1 MRGERSRRKAKAKN
15 GSPEFHYMGEFTMKN
30 KKFSGI
36 FALLL
41 SVCLALTTFSFIGAK
56 ADGTTPDAE
65 RTVVAALKYDLT
77 ELYEGAS
84 AVVSVAKKDGTV
96 AVNGVDPERD
106 TEKVVDYWYGTTAKE
121 NDKDVLKDGSTIV
134 FNYVGENPE
143 YTVKLKVTNKSG
155 EEEEKTVKVSVD
167 SKADGTPAYNLDTA
181 VLNSVAAAISA
192 AEVNDDKK
200 LVLPVEIWDL
210 LSGVK
215 NYPISQV
222 TAKIYVKNPVS
233 GWSSS
238 YSTSGKKTSSSLKVT
253 LSERGTYAFYV
264 FFSVK
269 AYDPLD
275 NKAYKEINME
285 KKSEW
290 KEFSPS
296 DKPAGFYSVEK
307 DTDGNEVLKDLQ
319 IPVFTFDY
327 NPGQNVTI
335 TEKISVRTGKVGMAY
350 SSLSFTIENANKA
363 ECVIMYAPLNSDNWV
378 VASNSKAEGATSAEI
393 KKAVAEY
400 DEKSLKKYSSGSSVS
415 FTPLAKGQFKV
426 VCKAMGANST
436 DLVQK
441 ESTIIN
447 VRSEMIVRPTEN
459 TAIRD
464 FFKNNTL
471 SVIFLGVA
479 ILCLIAIIVIAFWK
493 PKGDK
498 PAAKVEDKPAKKAA
512 KAEEKAVVEA
522 DDEDVAPETSVE
534 EAGEAPAEEVTEETA
549 APVEEAEDTEAPA
562 EETVAEEVAPETAT
576 EEVKEETTEAAPE
589 TTETSEKTEEPKAE

>member
-1 MRGERSRRKAKAKN
+1 
-15 GSPEFHYMGEFTMKN
+15 MKN

-56 ADGTTPDAE
+56 ADETTPDAE
-65 RTVVAALKYDLT
+65 RTVIAALKYDLT

-121 NDKDVLKDGSTIV
+121 DDKDVLKDGSTIV

-155 EEEEKTVKVSVD
+155 EDEEKTVKVSVD
-167 SKADGTPAYNLDTA
+167 SKADGTPAYNLD
-181 VLNSVAAAISA
+181 NSVLTSVSEAIAS

-210 LSGVK
+210 LDGVK
-215 NYPISQV
+215 NYPLSQV

-253 LSERGTYAFYV
+253 LSERGTYAFYI

-269 AYDPLD
+269 SYDPLD
-275 NKAYKEINME
+275 NKAYKEVNME

-296 DKPAGFYSVEK
+296 GKQAGFYSVE
-307 DTDGNEVLKDLQ
+307 DDADGNEVLKDLQ
-319 IPVFTFDY
+319 IPVFTFNY
-327 NPGQNVTI
+327 NPDQDVTI

-363 ECVIMYAPLNSDNWV
+363 ECVLMYAPLGSENWV
-378 VASNSKAEGATSAEI
+378 VASNSKAEGATAADI

-400 DEKSLKKYSSGSSVS
+400 DESSLKKYSSGSSIS

-436 DLVQK
+436 ELK
-441 ESTIIN
+441 EFESTVIN
-447 VRSEMIVRPTEN
+447 VRSEMVVRPTEN
-459 TAIRD
+459 TAVRD

-471 SVIFLGVA
+471 SVVFLGIA
-479 ILCLIAIIVIAFWK
+479 LLCLIAIIVIAFWK
-493 PKGDK
+493 PKEDK
-498 PAAKVEDKPAKKAA
+498 LVAKVEDKPAKKAE
-512 KAEEKAVVEA
+512 KVEEKAVIEA
-522 DDEDVAPETSVE
+522 DDEEVAPETSVE
-534 EAGEAPAEEVTEETA
+534 EAEETPAEESTEETA
-549 APVEEAEDTEAPA
+549 EPVEEATEETEADPV
-562 EETVAEEVAPETAT
+562 ETVTEESAPETAT
-576 EEVKEETTEAAPE
+576 EEVKEEATEAAPE
-589 TTETSEKTEEPKAE
+589 TTETVETAEKTEEPKAE

>member
-1 MRGERSRRKAKAKN
+1 
-15 GSPEFHYMGEFTMKN
+15 MKN

-155 EEEEKTVKVSVD
+155 EEEKKTVKVSVD

-210 LSGVK
+210 LAGVK

-238 YSTSGKKTSSSLKVT
+238 YSTSGKRLPP
-253 LSERGTYAFYV
+253 R
-264 FFSVK
+264 
-269 AYDPLD
+269 
-275 NKAYKEINME
+275 
-285 KKSEW
+285 
-290 KEFSPS
+290 
-296 DKPAGFYSVEK
+296 
-307 DTDGNEVLKDLQ
+307 
-319 IPVFTFDY
+319 
-327 NPGQNVTI
+327 
-335 TEKISVRTGKVGMAY
+335 
-350 SSLSFTIENANKA
+350 
-363 ECVIMYAPLNSDNWV
+363 
-378 VASNSKAEGATSAEI
+378 
-393 KKAVAEY
+393 
-400 DEKSLKKYSSGSSVS
+400 
-415 FTPLAKGQFKV
+415 
-426 VCKAMGANST
+426 
-436 DLVQK
+436 
-441 ESTIIN
+441 
-447 VRSEMIVRPTEN
+447 
-459 TAIRD
+459 
-464 FFKNNTL
+464 
-471 SVIFLGVA
+471 
-479 ILCLIAIIVIAFWK
+479 
-493 PKGDK
+493 
-498 PAAKVEDKPAKKAA
+498 
-512 KAEEKAVVEA
+512 
-522 DDEDVAPETSVE
+522 
-534 EAGEAPAEEVTEETA
+534 
-549 APVEEAEDTEAPA
+549 
-562 EETVAEEVAPETAT
+562 
-576 EEVKEETTEAAPE
+576 
-589 TTETSEKTEEPKAE
+589 

>member
-1 MRGERSRRKAKAKN
+1 
-15 GSPEFHYMGEFTMKN
+15 MKN

-56 ADGTTPDAE
+56 ADETTPDAE
-65 RTVVAALKYDLT
+65 RTVIAALKYDLT

-121 NDKDVLKDGSTIV
+121 DDKDVLKDGSTIV

-155 EEEEKTVKVSVD
+155 EDEEKTVKVSVD
-167 SKADGTPAYNLDTA
+167 SKADGTPAYNLDNNVLTA
-181 VLNSVAAAISA
+181 VSEAIAS

-319 IPVFTFDY
+319 IPVFTFNY
-327 NPGQNVTI
+327 NPDQDVTI

-363 ECVIMYAPLNSDNWV
+363 ECVLMYAPLGSENWV
-378 VASNSKAEGATSAEI
+378 VASNSKAEGATAADI

-400 DEKSLKKYSSGSSVS
+400 DESSLKKYSSGSSIS

-447 VRSEMIVRPTEN
+447 VRSEMVVRPTEN
-459 TAIRD
+459 TAVRD

-471 SVIFLGVA
+471 SVVFLGIA
-479 ILCLIAIIVIAFWK
+479 LLCLIAIIVIAFWK
-493 PKGDK
+493 PKDGT
-498 PAAKVEDKPAKKAA
+498 AAKVEDKPAKKAE
-512 KAEEKAVVEA
+512 KVEEKAVIEA
-522 DDEDVAPETSVE
+522 DDEEVAPETSVE
-534 EAGEAPAEEVTEETA
+534 EAEETPVEEGTEETA
-549 APVEEAEDTEAPA
+549 EPVEEATEETEAAPV
-562 EETVAEEVAPETAT
+562 ETVTEEAAPEAAT

-589 TTETSEKTEEPKAE
+589 TTETSGKTEEPKAE

>member
-1 MRGERSRRKAKAKN
+1 
-15 GSPEFHYMGEFTMKN
+15 MGEFTMKN

-56 ADGTTPDAE
+56 ADETTPDAE
-65 RTVVAALKYDLT
+65 RTVIAALKYDLT

-121 NDKDVLKDGSTIV
+121 DDKDVLKDGSTIV

-155 EEEEKTVKVSVD
+155 EDEEKTVKVSVD
-167 SKADGTPAYNLDTA
+167 SKADGTPAYNLDAA

-238 YSTSGKKTSSSLKVT
+238 YSTSGKKTSSLLKVT

-275 NKAYKEINME
+275 NKAYKEVNME

-296 DKPAGFYSVEK
+296 GKQAGFYSVE
-307 DTDGNEVLKDLQ
+307 DDADGNEVLKDLQ
-319 IPVFTFDY
+319 IPVFTFNY
-327 NPGQNVTI
+327 NPDQDVTI

-363 ECVIMYAPLNSDNWV
+363 ECVLMYAPLGSENWV
-378 VASNSKAEGATSAEI
+378 VASNSKAEGATAADI

-400 DEKSLKKYSSGSSVS
+400 DESSLKKYSSGSSIS

-459 TAIRD
+459 TAVRD

-471 SVIFLGVA
+471 SVVFLGIA
-479 ILCLIAIIVIAFWK
+479 LLCLIAIVVIAFWK
-493 PKGDK
+493 PKDGT
-498 PAAKVEDKPAKKAA
+498 AAKVEDKPAKKAE
-512 KAEEKAVVEA
+512 KVEEKAVIEA
-522 DDEDVAPETSVE
+522 DDEEVAPETSVE
-534 EAGEAPAEEVTEETA
+534 EAEETPVEEGTEETA
-549 APVEEAEDTEAPA
+549 EPVEE
-562 EETVAEEVAPETAT
+562 AT

-589 TTETSEKTEEPKAE
+589 TTETSGKTEEPKAE

>member
-1 MRGERSRRKAKAKN
+1 
-15 GSPEFHYMGEFTMKN
+15 MKN

-106 TEKVVDYWYGTTAKE
+106 TEKVVDYWY

-181 VLNSVAAAISA
+181 VLNRVAAAISA

-459 TAIRD
+459 TAVRD

-549 APVEEAEDTEAPA
+549 EPVEEAEDTEAPA
-562 EETVAEEVAPETAT
+562 EETVAEEAAPETAT

-589 TTETSEKTEEPKAE
+589 TSEKTEEPKAE

>member
-1 MRGERSRRKAKAKN
+1 
-15 GSPEFHYMGEFTMKN
+15 MKN

-56 ADGTTPDAE
+56 ADETTPDAE
-65 RTVVAALKYDLT
+65 RTVIAALKYDLT

-121 NDKDVLKDGSTIV
+121 DDKDVLKDGSTIV

-155 EEEEKTVKVSVD
+155 EDEEKTVKVSVD
-167 SKADGTPAYNLDTA
+167 SKADGTPAYNLDAA

-238 YSTSGKKTSSSLKVT
+238 YSTSGKKTSSLLKVT

-275 NKAYKEINME
+275 NKAYKEVNME

-296 DKPAGFYSVEK
+296 GKQAGFYSVE
-307 DTDGNEVLKDLQ
+307 DDADGNEVLKDLQ
-319 IPVFTFDY
+319 IPVFTFNY
-327 NPGQNVTI
+327 NPDQDVTI

-363 ECVIMYAPLNSDNWV
+363 ECVLMYAPLGSENWV
-378 VASNSKAEGATSAEI
+378 VASNSKAEGATAADI

-400 DEKSLKKYSSGSSVS
+400 DESSLKKYSSGSSIS

-459 TAIRD
+459 TAVRD

-471 SVIFLGVA
+471 SVVFLGIA
-479 ILCLIAIIVIAFWK
+479 LLCLIAIVVIAFWK
-493 PKGDK
+493 PKDGT
-498 PAAKVEDKPAKKAA
+498 AAKVEDKPAKKAE
-512 KAEEKAVVEA
+512 KVEEKAVIEA
-522 DDEDVAPETSVE
+522 DDEEVAPETSVE
-534 EAGEAPAEEVTEETA
+534 EAEETPVEEGTEETA
-549 APVEEAEDTEAPA
+549 EPVEE
-562 EETVAEEVAPETAT
+562 AT

-589 TTETSEKTEEPKAE
+589 TTETSGKTEEPKAE

>member
-1 MRGERSRRKAKAKN
+1 MNR
-15 GSPEFHYMGEFTMKN
+15 
-30 KKFSGI
+30 
-36 FALLL
+36 
-41 SVCLALTTFSFIGAK
+41 
-56 ADGTTPDAE
+56 
-65 RTVVAALKYDLT
+65 
-77 ELYEGAS
+77 
-84 AVVSVAKKDGTV
+84 
-96 AVNGVDPERD
+96 
-106 TEKVVDYWYGTTAKE
+106 
-121 NDKDVLKDGSTIV
+121 
-134 FNYVGENPE
+134 
-143 YTVKLKVTNKSG
+143 
-155 EEEEKTVKVSVD
+155 
-167 SKADGTPAYNLDTA
+167 
-181 VLNSVAAAISA
+181 VAAAISA

-319 IPVFTFDY
+319 IPVFTFNY

-459 TAIRD
+459 TAVRD

-549 APVEEAEDTEAPA
+549 EPVEEAEETEAPA
-562 EETVAEEVAPETAT
+562 EETVAEEAAPETAT

>member
-1 MRGERSRRKAKAKN
+1 
-15 GSPEFHYMGEFTMKN
+15 MKN

-56 ADGTTPDAE
+56 ADDATPDAE
-65 RTVVAALKYDLT
+65 RTVIAALKYDLT
-77 ELYEGAS
+77 ELYDGASAVVSDGYDGAS

-96 AVNGVDPERD
+96 AVNGVDPD
-106 TEKVVDYWYGTTAKE
+106 KDAEKVVDYWYGTTATEGDKE
-121 NDKDVLKDGSTIV
+121 VLKDGSTIV

-155 EEEEKTVKVSVD
+155 DEEEKTVKVSVD

-181 VLNSVAAAISA
+181 VLTAVSEAIAS

-210 LSGVK
+210 LAGVK
-215 NYPISQV
+215 NYPLSQV

-253 LSERGTYAFYV
+253 LSERGTYALYV

-275 NKAYKEINME
+275 NKAYKEVNME

-296 DKPAGFYSVEK
+296 DKQAGFYSVE
-307 DTDGNEVLKDLQ
+307 DDAEGNEVLKDLQ
-319 IPVFTFDY
+319 IPVFTYNY
-327 NPGQNVTI
+327 NPGQDVTI

-363 ECVIMYAPLNSDNWV
+363 ECVLMYAPLGSENWV
-378 VASNSKAEGATSAEI
+378 VASNSKAEGATAADI

-400 DEKSLKKYSSGSSVS
+400 DESSLKKYSSGSSIS

-426 VCKAMGANST
+426 ICKAMGANS
-436 DLVQK
+436 DNLEEF
-441 ESTIIN
+441 ESTVIN
-447 VRSEMIVRPTEN
+447 VRSEMVVRPTEN
-459 TAIRD
+459 TAVRD

-471 SVIFLGVA
+471 SVVFLGIA
-479 ILCLIAIIVIAFWK
+479 LLCLIAIVVIAFWK
-493 PKGDK
+493 PKEDK
-498 PAAKVEDKPAKKAA
+498 PAAKVEDKPAKKVE
-512 KAEEKAVVEA
+512 KVEEKAVVEA
-522 DDEDVAPETSVE
+522 DDEEVAPETSVE
-534 EAGEAPAEEVTEETA
+534 EAAEEPAEEVTEETA
-549 APVEEAEDTEAPA
+549 EPVENAAEEAEAAPVE
-562 EETVAEEVAPETAT
+562 TVTEEVAPEIAT
-576 EEVKEETTEAAPE
+576 EEVKEETPEVAPE
-589 TTETSEKTEEPKAE
+589 TVETAETTEKTEEPKAE

>member
-1 MRGERSRRKAKAKN
+1 
-15 GSPEFHYMGEFTMKN
+15 MKN

-56 ADGTTPDAE
+56 ADETTPDAE
-65 RTVVAALKYDLT
+65 RTVIAALKYDLT

-121 NDKDVLKDGSTIV
+121 DDKDVLKDGSTIV

-155 EEEEKTVKVSVD
+155 EDEEKTVKVSVD
-167 SKADGTPAYNLDTA
+167 SKADGTPAYNLDDNVLTA
-181 VLNSVAAAISA
+181 VSEAIAS

-210 LSGVK
+210 LDGVK
-215 NYPISQV
+215 NYPLSQV

-253 LSERGTYAFYV
+253 LSERGTYAFYI

-269 AYDPLD
+269 SYDPLD
-275 NKAYKEINME
+275 NKAYKEVNME

-296 DKPAGFYSVEK
+296 GKQAGFYSVE
-307 DTDGNEVLKDLQ
+307 DDADGNEVLKDLQ
-319 IPVFTFDY
+319 IPVFTFNY
-327 NPGQNVTI
+327 NPDQDVTI

-363 ECVIMYAPLNSDNWV
+363 ECVLMYAPLGSENWV
-378 VASNSKAEGATSAEI
+378 VASNSKAEGATAADI

-400 DEKSLKKYSSGSSVS
+400 DESSLKKYSSGSSIS

-436 DLVQK
+436 ELK
-441 ESTIIN
+441 EFESTVIN
-447 VRSEMIVRPTEN
+447 VRSEMVVRPTEN
-459 TAIRD
+459 TAVRD

-471 SVIFLGVA
+471 SVVFLGIA
-479 ILCLIAIIVIAFWK
+479 LLCLIAIIVIAFWK
-493 PKGDK
+493 PKEDK
-498 PAAKVEDKPAKKAA
+498 PVAKVEDKPAKKAE
-512 KAEEKAVVEA
+512 KVEEKAVIEA
-522 DDEDVAPETSVE
+522 DDEEVAPETSVE
-534 EAGEAPAEEVTEETA
+534 EAEETPAEESTEETA
-549 APVEEAEDTEAPA
+549 EPVEEATEETEAAPV
-562 EETVAEEVAPETAT
+562 ETVTEEAAPETAT
-576 EEVKEETTEAAPE
+576 EEVKEEATEAAPE
-589 TTETSEKTEEPKAE
+589 TTETVETAEKTEEPKAE

>member
-1 MRGERSRRKAKAKN
+1 
-15 GSPEFHYMGEFTMKN
+15 MKN

-106 TEKVVDYWYGTTAKE
+106 TEKVVDYWYETTAKE
-121 NDKDVLKDGSTIV
+121 NDKDGSTIV

-215 NYPISQV
+215 NYHISQV

-549 APVEEAEDTEAPA
+549 EPVEEAEDTEAPA
-562 EETVAEEVAPETAT
+562 EETVAEETAPETAT
-576 EEVKEETTEAAPE
+576 EEVKKETTEAAPE

>member
-1 MRGERSRRKAKAKN
+1 
-15 GSPEFHYMGEFTMKN
+15 MGEFTMKN

-56 ADGTTPDAE
+56 ADETTPDAE
-65 RTVVAALKYDLT
+65 RTVIAALKYDLT

-121 NDKDVLKDGSTIV
+121 DDKDVLKDGSTIV

-155 EEEEKTVKVSVD
+155 EDEEKTVKVSVD
-167 SKADGTPAYNLDTA
+167 SKADGTPAYNLDNNVLTA
-181 VLNSVAAAISA
+181 VSEAIAS

-253 LSERGTYAFYV
+253 LSERGTYAFYI

-269 AYDPLD
+269 SYDPLD
-275 NKAYKEINME
+275 NKAYKEVNME

-296 DKPAGFYSVEK
+296 GKQAGFYSVE
-307 DTDGNEVLKDLQ
+307 DDADGNEVLKDLQ
-319 IPVFTFDY
+319 IPVFTFNY
-327 NPGQNVTI
+327 NPDQDVTI

-400 DEKSLKKYSSGSSVS
+400 DESSLKKYSSGSSIS

-459 TAIRD
+459 TAVRD

-471 SVIFLGVA
+471 SVVFLGIA
-479 ILCLIAIIVIAFWK
+479 LLCLIAIIVIAFWK
-493 PKGDK
+493 PKDGT
-498 PAAKVEDKPAKKAA
+498 AAKVEDKPAKKAE
-512 KAEEKAVVEA
+512 KVEEKAVIEA
-522 DDEDVAPETSVE
+522 DDEEVAPETSVE
-534 EAGEAPAEEVTEETA
+534 EAEETPVEEGTEETE
-549 APVEEAEDTEAPA
+549 PVEEATEETEA
-562 EETVAEEVAPETAT
+562 APEAAT
-576 EEVKEETTEAAPE
+576 EEVKEEVPAAAPE
-589 TTETSEKTEEPKAE
+589 TAETTETVEKTEEPKAE

>member
-1 MRGERSRRKAKAKN
+1 
-15 GSPEFHYMGEFTMKN
+15 MKN

-56 ADGTTPDAE
+56 ADETTPDAE
-65 RTVVAALKYDLT
+65 RTVIAALKYDLT

-121 NDKDVLKDGSTIV
+121 DDKDVLKDGSTIV

-155 EEEEKTVKVSVD
+155 EDEEKTVKVSVD
-167 SKADGTPAYNLDTA
+167 SKADGTPAYNLDNNVLTA
-181 VLNSVAAAISA
+181 VSEAIAS

-210 LSGVK
+210 LDGVK
-215 NYPISQV
+215 NYPLSQV

-253 LSERGTYAFYV
+253 LSERGTYAFYI

-269 AYDPLD
+269 SYDPLD
-275 NKAYKEINME
+275 NKAYKEVNME

-296 DKPAGFYSVEK
+296 GKQAGFYSVE
-307 DTDGNEVLKDLQ
+307 DDADGNEVLKDLQ
-319 IPVFTFDY
+319 IPVFTFNY
-327 NPGQNVTI
+327 NPDQDVTI

-363 ECVIMYAPLNSDNWV
+363 ECVLMYAPLGSENWV
-378 VASNSKAEGATSAEI
+378 VASNSKAEGATAADI

-400 DEKSLKKYSSGSSVS
+400 DESSLKKYSSGSSIS

-436 DLVQK
+436 ELK
-441 ESTIIN
+441 EFESTVIN
-447 VRSEMIVRPTEN
+447 VRSEMVVRPTEN
-459 TAIRD
+459 TAVRD

-471 SVIFLGVA
+471 SVVFLGIA
-479 ILCLIAIIVIAFWK
+479 LLCLIAIIIIAFWK
-493 PKGDK
+493 PKEGT
-498 PAAKVEDKPAKKAA
+498 AAKVEDKPAKKAE
-512 KAEEKAVVEA
+512 KIEEKAVIEA
-522 DDEDVAPETSVE
+522 DDEEVAPETSVKE
-534 EAGEAPAEEVTEETA
+534 AEET
-549 APVEEAEDTEAPA
+549 PA
-562 EETVAEEVAPETAT
+562 EETTETTEPVEEAT
-576 EEVKEETTEAAPE
+576 EEVKEEATEAA
-589 TTETSEKTEEPKAE
+589 TETVETAEKTEEPKAE